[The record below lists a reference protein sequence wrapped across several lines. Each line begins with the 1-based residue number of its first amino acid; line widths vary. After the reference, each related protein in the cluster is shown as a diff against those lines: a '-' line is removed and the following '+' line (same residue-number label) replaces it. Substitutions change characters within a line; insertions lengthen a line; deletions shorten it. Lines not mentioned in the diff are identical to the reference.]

1 MSHSPVVNVL
11 HIMSVTYK
19 QIKKSVKVSEY
30 ISNVCNVFVCVC
42 VSAPGE
48 GWISTVI
55 HLANVPT
62 SLDPYS
68 SARNS
73 HRALGKSNSEG
84 RGEGTN
90 VRTIHFRFWVLA
102 TVPYI

>member
-42 VSAPGE
+42 VFQPQ
-48 GWISTVI
+48 
-55 HLANVPT
+55 
-62 SLDPYS
+62 
-68 SARNS
+68 
-73 HRALGKSNSEG
+73 G
-84 RGEGTN
+84 RVG
-90 VRTIHFRFWVLA
+90 
-102 TVPYI
+102 

>member
-19 QIKKSVKVSEY
+19 QITKSVKVSEY

-55 HLANVPT
+55 HLANVPA

-68 SARNS
+68 PARNS

-84 RGEGTN
+84 GRGD
-90 VRTIHFRFWVLA
+90 
-102 TVPYI
+102 

>member
-30 ISNVCNVFVCVC
+30 ISNVCNVFVC

-84 RGEGTN
+84 GRGD
-90 VRTIHFRFWVLA
+90 
-102 TVPYI
+102 